1 MDTYLSNSFVE
12 VPFGKDAGLPLD
24 PAKKNLSPL
33 RGRSTLESLPILGHP
48 PRLLSTML
56 HCLRVTI
63 RDSRAWM
70 TGSLALLGLSR
81 SGRGGEEG
89 LVVAVQGFEVDVFD
103 G

>member
-1 MDTYLSNSFVE
+1 MRC
-12 VPFGKDAGLPLD
+12 AG
-24 PAKKNLSPL
+24 
-33 RGRSTLESLPILGHP
+33 
-48 PRLLSTML
+48 
-56 HCLRVTI
+56 VTI